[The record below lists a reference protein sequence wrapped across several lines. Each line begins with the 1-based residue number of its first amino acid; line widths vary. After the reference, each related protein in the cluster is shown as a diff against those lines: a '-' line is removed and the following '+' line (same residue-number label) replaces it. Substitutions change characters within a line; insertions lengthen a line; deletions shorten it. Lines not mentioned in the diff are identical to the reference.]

1 MDNSILQKKHNK
13 IYYLSTSIQLNY
25 VNKIFYILCMY
36 IIQFFLFYYF
46 LFKFSVILFL
56 VHYHNYFS
64 LYRILIELIQNH
76 IVIRKKLNT
85 GSSKVQIPLD
95 LPDGSNWP
103 LRRSVWRFGAR
114 LSPSVCRVCWCNHTA
129 PPLCHNPTPKLSA
142 LCSQKLKNSR
152 VFLITTF
159 IWLFKYIHTL

>member
-25 VNKIFYILCMY
+25 VNKFFYILCMY

-46 LFKFSVILFL
+46 LFKFSVILLIYITTIIF
-56 VHYHNYFS
+56 

-76 IVIRKKLNT
+76 IVFRKKLNT

-103 LRRSVWRFGAR
+103 LRRSVWRFAAR